1 MFTMS
6 VSMVV
11 RMSVF
16 FFISSFIRAV
26 AVSMI
31 MSARMSRSVK
41 WLVSSMENF
50 NLNQIED
57 QTDQSDDEH
66 GLTNG
71 LDVLVRIVNESL
83 DGLIYEVSGYDPD
96 SEKRDNGSKNFGS
109 VVTVRVFRGRISLR
123 DLESNYRNTDTSDI
137 RN

>member
-1 MFTMS
+1 
-6 VSMVV
+6 MVV

-96 SEKRDNGSKNFGS
+96 GEKRDNGSKNFGS

>member
-1 MFTMS
+1 
-6 VSMVV
+6 MVV

-109 VVTVRVFRGRISLR
+109 VVTVRVFRGRISLC

>member
-1 MFTMS
+1 
-6 VSMVV
+6 MVV

-123 DLESNYRNTDTSDI
+123 DLESNYRNTDTSYI

>member
-1 MFTMS
+1 
-6 VSMVV
+6 MVV

-71 LDVLVRIVNESL
+71 LDVLVCVVNESL